1 MNKIPK
7 YLNYLFWDINIESF
21 DPLEYPQYTI
31 GRFLE
36 FGDEK
41 GLAWIKETFSEEQI
55 KSVIKS
61 GRRLSPKSANF
72 WALVYGIPRCEISIL
87 NK

>member
-7 YLNYLFWDINIESF
+7 YLHYLFWDINVESVN
-21 DPLEYPQYTI
+21 PLEYPQYTI
-31 GRFLE
+31 SRVLE
-36 FGDEK
+36 FGDEH

-61 GRRLSPKSANF
+61 ERRLSPKSANF
-72 WALVYGIPRCEISIL
+72 WALVYNIPLCEVTVL